1 MQVLNF
7 IKSIYQKKKKYE
19 NLDLD
24 YITHRIIAMSYPG
37 DSIKEIL
44 KHNNINEIINHLQKY
59 HNNNY
64 KIYNLSGIPYK
75 ENKFDNMVKLY
86 YWKDHHAPPL
96 FELFKICFSIRDY
109 LNIKNDNI
117 VCIHCLAGKGRT
129 GVVICCLLIISNLFD
144 CTQDILDYF
153 SIKRIGKK
161 NKGVEQSGQIRYVIL
176 FNYLLYSP
184 QFKGLDVK
192 CYEIEQIVIS
202 GLSENEISSC
212 YIKIESYYH
221 KCDNNIMENS
231 SLSQNSFL
239 LKSINNQNSNNNNNN
254 YNNDD
259 KYIQLMNFKGN
270 YVICGDFVIYV
281 IQNSYFNPIL
291 CWICYHTFLIN
302 DNNNKIEFTIK
313 DIDPIT
319 IQNNEKYKNL
329 KIEIIYKPFN
339 DENNNETLNFIINNE
354 RIKMNKLNSIIQEF
368 RNIKPNEKK
377 RQGHKLLFGQSNNDI
392 NEVLKK

>member
-1 MQVLNF
+1 MKVLNF
-7 IKSIYQKKKKYE
+7 LKGVYKSPRQYE

-24 YITHRIIAMSYPG
+24 YITNRIIAMSYPG

-44 KHNNINEIINHLQKY
+44 KHNNINEIINHLHKY

-254 YNNDD
+254 YNNND
-259 KYIQLMNFKGN
+259 KYIQPMNLKGN
-270 YVICGDFVIYV
+270 YVVCGDFVIYV
-281 IQNSYFNPIL
+281 IQNTYFNPIL
-291 CWICYHTFLIN
+291 CWICYHTFLLN
-302 DNNNKIEFTIK
+302 ENNNKIVFTIK

>member
-1 MQVLNF
+1 M
-7 IKSIYQKKKKYE
+7 
-19 NLDLD
+19 
-24 YITHRIIAMSYPG
+24 
-37 DSIKEIL
+37 
-44 KHNNINEIINHLQKY
+44 
-59 HNNNY
+59 
-64 KIYNLSGIPYK
+64 
-75 ENKFDNMVKLY
+75 
-86 YWKDHHAPPL
+86 
-96 FELFKICFSIRDY
+96 
-109 LNIKNDNI
+109 
-117 VCIHCLAGKGRT
+117 
-129 GVVICCLLIISNLFD
+129 
-144 CTQDILDYF
+144 
-153 SIKRIGKK
+153 
-161 NKGVEQSGQIRYVIL
+161 

-254 YNNDD
+254 YNNND
-259 KYIQLMNFKGN
+259 KYIQPMNLKGN
-270 YVICGDFVIYV
+270 YVVCGDFVIYV
-281 IQNSYFNPIL
+281 IQNTYFNPIL
-291 CWICYHTFLIN
+291 CWICYHTFLLN
-302 DNNNKIEFTIK
+302 ENNNKIVFTIK

>member
-1 MQVLNF
+1 MKILNL
-7 IKSIYQKKKKYE
+7 IKGVYKSPRKYE

-24 YITHRIIAMSYPG
+24 YITNRIIAMSYPG

-44 KHNNINEIINHLQKY
+44 KHNNINEIINHLHKY

-254 YNNDD
+254 YNNND
-259 KYIQLMNFKGN
+259 KYIQPMNLKGN
-270 YVICGDFVIYV
+270 YVVCGDFVIYV
-281 IQNSYFNPIL
+281 IQNTYFNPIL
-291 CWICYHTFLIN
+291 CWICYHTFLLN
-302 DNNNKIEFTIK
+302 ENNNKIVFTIK